1 MVGYRPPRG
10 GKGSDGGGPP
20 HHPPCRITLDLE
32 RVQKSAL
39 KVILKEKFQG
49 YKKTLKTLDLK
60 SLDER
65 NLCLN
70 FALKCTKNKKVQN
83 LFPKNLKTHEMA
95 TRNTEKYHVN
105 HAHTE
110 RLRKSAV
117 IYMQKLLNE
126 HEKS

>member
-1 MVGYRPPRG
+1 MEQSATVWHSSLTQEN
-10 GKGSDGGGPP
+10 KE
-20 HHPPCRITLDLE
+20 DLE
-32 RVQKSAL
+32 RVQKSAF
-39 KVILKEKFQG
+39 KVILRENFQG
-49 YKKTLKTLDLK
+49 YRKALKTLDLE

-65 NLCLN
+65 RKNLCLN

-117 IYMQKLLNE
+117 I
-126 HEKS
+126 